1 MHAILVSVGTD
12 GDIYPYLGLGARLR
26 ARGHRV
32 TLVANEHFR
41 ALTGEHG
48 LTFRALVSDEETQD
62 LLANPDFWHPLKT
75 ARVSSQWGA
84 RFLQRQYAL
93 LAELA
98 SDGDTVLAASPG
110 VLPARVV
117 QDKLARPLASIVLQ
131 PWLIP
136 SVFAPPVMPGGVTLP
151 RWAPHLAGKLYWRL
165 WDYAAEWLVGR
176 PLNRLRASL
185 DLKPVRRI
193 FCWWLSP
200 ELVIGMFPN
209 WYGPPQADWPPQM
222 RLAGFPLYDGR
233 PASSLSCEVREFCG
247 AGEPPIA
254 FTFGTGMMHAADLF
268 RAVLE
273 ACSLLGKR
281 GLLLTKYRGHLP
293 EPLPSSVRHVE
304 YAPFKQLLPLCA
316 AVVHHGG
323 VGTVA
328 KALAAGTPQL
338 ILPFAFD
345 QADNAV
351 RIQQMGVGD
360 WLKPRQRSGTQIA
373 KALNRLMVPATQ
385 VRCRAVAARL
395 GSEDALENA
404 AQWLEELAHRRL
416 GSRLVSGR

>member
-41 ALTGEHG
+41 ALAAEHEIA
-48 LTFRALVSDEETQD
+48 FHALVSDEETRD

-75 ARVSSQWGA
+75 ARVSSQWGI
-84 RFLQRQYAL
+84 RFLERQYTL

-98 SDGDTVLAASPG
+98 SDSDTVLAASPG
-110 VLPARVV
+110 VLAARVV

-136 SVFAPPVMPGGVTLP
+136 SVFAPPVMPGGITLP
-151 RWAPHLAGKLYWRL
+151 RWAPRSVGKLYWRL
-165 WDYAAEWLVGR
+165 WDFAAEFLVGR
-176 PLNRLRASL
+176 SLNRLRASL

-200 ELVIGMFPN
+200 ELVIGMFPS
-209 WYGPPQADWPPQM
+209 WYGPPQADWPLQT

-233 PASSLSCEVREFCG
+233 PRSSLPCDVREFCA
-247 AGEPPIA
+247 AGEPPVA

-268 RAVLE
+268 RAALE
-273 ACSLLGKR
+273 ACRLLGTR
-281 GLLLTKYRGHLP
+281 GLLLTKYQGHLP
-293 EPLPSSVRHVE
+293 VPLPPFVRHCE
-304 YAPFKQLLPLCA
+304 FAPFQQLLPLCA

-328 KALAAGTPQL
+328 RALAAGTPQL

-345 QADNAV
+345 QADNAT
-351 RIQQMGVGD
+351 RIKRLGVGG
-360 WLKPRQRSGTQIA
+360 WLKPGRRSGAQMA
-373 KALNRLMVPATQ
+373 KALTRLMTPATRG
-385 VRCRAVAARL
+385 RCCAIAARF
-395 GSEDALENA
+395 GNDDALENA
-404 AQWLEELAHRRL
+404 AQWLEELAHRGL
-416 GSRLVSGR
+416 SSRLVSGH